1 MVEIKLFRPF
11 TRFLHSLYRIESG
24 SFEPIHDRPRVLTGV
39 QRKRS
44 GLITILTILLLIFSV
59 FIIGKRS
66 LFSDS
71 KKARISIAESTEATA
86 GSTHNSSQETKSP
99 WSAYRSLRKEV
110 NAFFQQ
116 VTNWGP
122 KNSAAASRHSAVGKR
137 QNNQEDTLSDLL
149 SYRLEVRERAQL
161 NAETLKRFAAD
172 LEREFQSR
180 LQKKQEQISA
190 EIEEATEDKRWSME
204 RKITEY
210 NKQIEAEYFLQLT
223 NIQFKLQLPGL
234 PEDDQV
240 RLKEEMAKIEDEMQ
254 VKTVKRTA
262 EFEEELAAFIQ
273 RRVAA
278 GEAEL
283 ANFEQELLME
293 IKIRYQEEKSRLEE
307 DFVAWQR
314 REEEELKREGADI
327 PRS

>member
-1 MVEIKLFRPF
+1 M
-11 TRFLHSLYRIESG
+11 
-24 SFEPIHDRPRVLTGV
+24 LTGV
-39 QRKRS
+39 QRRRTDVIS
-44 GLITILTILLLIFSV
+44 ILTILLLIISLFT
-59 FIIGKRS
+59 IGKRG
-66 LFSDS
+66 LFSDR
-71 KKARISIAESTEATA
+71 KEARISIAESTETTA
-86 GSTHNSSQETKSP
+86 GSTGNLSQETKGS
-99 WSAYRSLRKEV
+99 WSAYGSLRKEV

-116 VTNWGP
+116 ITNWGP
-122 KNSAAASRHSAVGKR
+122 KNSAVTSRHSAEEKR
-137 QNNQEDTLSDLL
+137 RNNQGDALSELL
-149 SYRLEVRERAQL
+149 SYRLEIRERAQL

-180 LQKKQEQISA
+180 LQKKKEQISK
-190 EIEEATEDKRWSME
+190 EIEEATEDKRLSME

-234 PEDDQV
+234 PEEDQV
-240 RLKEEMAKIEDEMQ
+240 RLKEEMAKIKDEMQ
-254 VKTVKRTA
+254 VKTVTRTA

-283 ANFEQELLME
+283 VNFERELLME
-293 IKIRYQEEKSRLEE
+293 MRIRYQEEKSRLEE

-314 REEEELKREGADI
+314 RKEEELKREGADI